1 MIRQFRPGDA
11 SSCCALID
19 ACLEQETSYSPSL
32 LRKIRSIE
40 TPQSMTEHAK
50 LFYIAVYESE
60 DRILGVAGLDL
71 NEIRLLYVS
80 PEYQRRGIGRMLLE
94 HISGLVPSILFAE
107 VFVYSSEQAVAFYKA
122 CGFVDKGPF
131 TFDLEGE
138 ALRTVFMV
146 LPIPAG

>member
-1 MIRQFRPGDA
+1 MIRQFQPEDA

-19 ACLEQETSYSPSL
+19 ACLEQDTSYSPSL
-32 LRKIRSIE
+32 LRKMRTIE
-40 TPQSMTEHAK
+40 TPQSLQEHAK
-50 LFYIAVYESE
+50 LFYIAVYELE

-80 PEYQRRGIGRMLLE
+80 PEYQRKGIGRMLLE
-94 HISGLVPSILFAE
+94 HIRSMVPSILFAE
-107 VFVYSSEQAVAFYKA
+107 VFVYSTEQAVSFYKA

-131 TFDLEGE
+131 AFGLEGE

-146 LPIPAG
+146 FPIPPG

>member
-1 MIRQFRPGDA
+1 
-11 SSCCALID
+11 
-19 ACLEQETSYSPSL
+19 
-32 LRKIRSIE
+32 
-40 TPQSMTEHAK
+40 MTEHAK
-50 LFYIAVYESE
+50 HFYIAVYELE

-94 HISGLVPSILFAE
+94 HIRSMVPGILFAD

-122 CGFVDKGPF
+122 CGFVEKGPYA
-131 TFDLEGE
+131 FDLEGE

-146 LPIPAG
+146 FPIPPG